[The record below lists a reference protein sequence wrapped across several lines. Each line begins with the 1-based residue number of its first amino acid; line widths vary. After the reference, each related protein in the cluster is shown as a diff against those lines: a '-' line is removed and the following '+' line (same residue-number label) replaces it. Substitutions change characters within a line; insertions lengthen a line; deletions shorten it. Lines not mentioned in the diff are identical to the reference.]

1 MNRQF
6 EMWLRSGETNLLSL
20 RLERESYIFLRLP
33 KRPGFDYLFAQR
45 QYRGDVALH
54 ADDFEYV
61 GIYNAADGLVYD
73 ADYALIHAEGLDDT
87 LAERSK
93 GIPFYLLGD
102 GDGLFYI
109 YVERVYIIV
118 IVRHA
123 GNDAVFAAVH
133 TGEASGKSFG
143 RSGKYGEIQLIFLF
157 VFVCHF
163 IHFRNGFE

>member
-6 EMWLRSGETNLLSL
+6 EMWLRCGETNLLSL

-45 QYRGDVALH
+45 QYRGDGALH
-54 ADDFEYV
+54 AEGIEYA

-93 GIPFYLLGD
+93 GNLLKRLKQD
-102 GDGLFYI
+102 VRAL
-109 YVERVYIIV
+109 VERRVAGDRGNLAIRELTDARSLERLEQYRTYRAPSAASFSYST
-118 IVRHA
+118 VR
-123 GNDAVFAAVH
+123 
-133 TGEASGKSFG
+133 ASCARKS
-143 RSGKYGEIQLIFLF
+143 SSISA
-157 VFVCHF
+157 
-163 IHFRNGFE
+163 